1 MEVVPE
7 RAPPFHLGHRPW
19 LDGVRGVA
27 VLLVLAFHFR
37 FLTGGCF
44 GVDVFFV
51 LSGFLITT
59 LLASEWQR
67 RGAISLPRFYLRRL
81 LRLFPALA
89 ALLACGYVFTA
100 MYRPAEEPQY
110 RREMLYAALYLSNFQ
125 SLHHLTF
132 SSLGHTWSLAVEE
145 QFYLI
150 WPLVLVLLLRSR
162 VSPRTLVWIVAA
174 GVVASAV
181 HRNVLFYFRP
191 PQGPLRNPAIMRLYT
206 GLDTRADALLM
217 GCLAGLLATWNL
229 LPKSLLFRRLLGVAA
244 AASTA
249 GLAFAFTQSCM
260 DRNAWYYGGFT
271 LLALAVAIII
281 TQLLANRS
289 GAATKILSSFPLT
302 VLGRLSYGLY
312 LYHIP
317 VVEWLGLREMG
328 WKAPGETATAVGV
341 TFAAAVLSYYLVERP
356 FLRLKDR
363 LQSGTSELPANE
375 RRPRLAA

>member
-1 MEVVPE
+1 MEVVPD
-7 RAPPFHLGHRPW
+7 RTSPFHLGHRPW

-59 LLASEWQR
+59 LLVSEWRR
-67 RGAISLPRFYLRRL
+67 RGAISLPRFYLRRI
-81 LRLFPALA
+81 LRLFPALL
-89 ALLACGYVFTA
+89 ALLACGYVVTVL
-100 MYRPAEEPQY
+100 YRPVEEPQY
-110 RREMLYAALYLSNFQ
+110 RREMLYAALYLSNFH
-125 SLHHLTF
+125 SLHHLSF

-162 VSPRTLVWIVAA
+162 VSPRTLVWIVGA
-174 GVVASAV
+174 GIVASLV

-191 PQGPLRNPAIMRLYT
+191 PQGPLRNPAIMRLYS

-217 GCLAGLLATWNL
+217 GCLTGLLATWDL
-229 LPKSLLFRRLLGVAA
+229 LPKSQLARRAIRLAA
-244 AASTA
+244 VVSTA
-249 GLAFAFTQSCM
+249 GLTFAFTQSCM

-271 LLALAVAIII
+271 LLALMVAVLI
-281 TQLLANRS
+281 THMLINPPGIATTVLGSRS
-289 GAATKILSSFPLT
+289 FTA
-302 VLGRLSYGLY
+302 LGRLSYGLY

-328 WKAPGETATAVGV
+328 WKAPGETAVAVGV
-341 TFAAAVLSYYLVERP
+341 TFAAAILSYYLVERP

-363 LQSGTSELPANE
+363 LQAGSA
-375 RRPRLAA
+375 RRHADDRPQRLAA